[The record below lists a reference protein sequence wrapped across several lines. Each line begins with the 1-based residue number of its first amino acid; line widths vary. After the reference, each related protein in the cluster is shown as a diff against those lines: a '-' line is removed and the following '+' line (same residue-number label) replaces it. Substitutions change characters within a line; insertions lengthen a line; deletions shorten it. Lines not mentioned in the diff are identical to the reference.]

1 MYICGVNKLMI
12 MMKNIEN
19 KGITATLALKNEVAG
34 KTNPLFGQA
43 KRRIQPERY
52 AKWVLNFWEI
62 MKFGFADNLFCKIFW
77 RNSMKKIIMAFVVLS
92 VLASCRDQILL
103 PIYDI
108 QYTNVKRLIING
120 LSEDDDMKIKIGY
133 DNAGNYKKEKFK
145 EYTESCEDSFQNG
158 IDIYYLGVEPYL
170 NPPQYKIP
178 STFENNILTI
188 TVQKVED

>member
-1 MYICGVNKLMI
+1 MT
-12 MMKNIEN
+12 MMKSIEN

-34 KTNPLFGQA
+34 KINPLFWQA

-52 AKWVLNFWEI
+52 AKWGLNFWEM

-77 RNSMKKIIMAFVVLS
+77 RNSMKKMIMPFVVLS
-92 VLASCRDQILL
+92 VLAGCRDTNST
-103 PIYDI
+103 PDI
-108 QYTNVKRLIING
+108 QYANVKTLIING
-120 LSEDDDMKIKIGY
+120 LSEDDDVKIKIGY
-133 DNAGNYKKEKFK
+133 DNAGNYKKETFK